1 MVQITFFDSDCM
13 KIRKCWACKSW
24 RRSSSFV
31 QPPSPPPQRAA
42 SLLALGLRW
51 NHYSSGHDNQGLARP
66 KKERNESER
75 ENPWSPQGTPLGGT
89 WDRGSPHHSHLLK
102 VPPWPHWR
110 QCGVG
115 VGGTQGGRGAA
126 AYPPPSPASASL
138 GCERGQGD
146 RSL

>member
-75 ENPWSPQGTPLGGT
+75 ENPWSPQGDPLGGNLGQ
-89 WDRGSPHHSHLLK
+89 RE
-102 VPPWPHWR
+102 
-110 QCGVG
+110 
-115 VGGTQGGRGAA
+115 
-126 AYPPPSPASASL
+126 PPSFSPAKSATMATL
-138 GCERGQGD
+138 AAVRGGGGGNPGWKGSSGLPTSQP
-146 RSL
+146 RLCLPQL